1 MCLCDYMYGKKG
13 GKRQKI
19 WRGKCKMGEKW
30 RGGEV
35 RGNKRGERMNVR
47 RKEEKEG
54 KREENEP
61 I

>member
-13 GKRQKI
+13 EKGKKFGGAS
-19 WRGKCKMGEKW
+19 GKWKKKKW

-47 RKEEKEG
+47 RKEEK
-54 KREENEP
+54 
-61 I
+61 